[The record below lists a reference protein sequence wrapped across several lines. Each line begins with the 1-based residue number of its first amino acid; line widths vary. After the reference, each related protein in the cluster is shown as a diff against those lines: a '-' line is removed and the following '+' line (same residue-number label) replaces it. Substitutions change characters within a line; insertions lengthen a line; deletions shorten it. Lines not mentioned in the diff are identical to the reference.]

1 MYSVIL
7 KTQAIADKLQ
17 TAMNAVTLRWKNSDD
32 TEVYGEAKPKVYA
45 FTFDDLNGD
54 FPLKTPSILVQLM
67 SVDDNGV
74 CSYIIYCCVC
84 NPALQAKEMTY
95 PVEGSENTYHYG
107 DSTFPDDDE
116 DETNNVSIDS
126 ACVRSDLYKACLML
140 AEQVYIAI
148 KKMSNDDESIHDV
161 ILETPSPY
169 MENFPYCEAL
179 VKFQSNLSI
188 VNTKINTSLWD
199 ML

>member
-1 MYSVIL
+1 MYSIVL
-7 KTQAIADKLQ
+7 KTQSIADKLQ
-17 TAMNAVTLRWKNSDD
+17 EAMNKITLRWKNSED
-32 TEVYGEAKPKVYA
+32 TSEYGEAKPTVYA
-45 FTFDDLNGD
+45 FTYDDLNGD
-54 FPLKTPSILVQLM
+54 FPLNTPSILVQLM
-67 SVDDNGV
+67 SLNDDGV
-74 CSYIIYCCVC
+74 CSYIVYCCVC

-95 PVEGSENTYHYG
+95 PVEGSENTYQYG
-107 DSTFPDDDE
+107 DNSFPDDDE

-161 ILETPSPY
+161 ILETPNPY